1 MKIVQVLVS
10 TNTLSPARDSSKLQ
24 RFILI
29 FSIAIMIIFNHR
41 IRDEI
46 YVTER
51 VFRVPV
57 FLNTP

>member
-10 TNTLSPARDSSKLQ
+10 TNILSSARDSSKLQ

-29 FSIAIMIIFNHR
+29 FAIAIMIIFNHR
-41 IRDEI
+41 ICDEI

-57 FLNTP
+57 FLNLL